1 MILTGV
7 CAYGVEF
14 AEMLALLLKR
24 HGYIDAEPKNLDEL
38 VTACRAATLEEPKP
52 AFVLI
57 QEGGS
62 SAELYVHAW
71 DTRCEAEQDRIDC
84 TRDGSYR
91 TSDIVEVPGALANNP
106 GFYDTVA
113 ALVKAA
119 SQTLD
124 YVETE
129 DDADAC
135 GQTLARAEELK
146 AEYLASACTAT
157 DVDEAVEKLMDYCS
171 GLFKDDR
178 AAWEFLMDEQHEDN
192 EQED

>member
-7 CAYGVEF
+7 FAYGVEF

-24 HGYIDAEPKNLDEL
+24 HGYLEAEPKNLDEL

-71 DTRCEAEQDRIDC
+71 DTRCEAEHDRIDC
-84 TRDGSYR
+84 TRNGAYR
-91 TSDIVEVPGALANNP
+91 TSEIIEVPGALANHP

-113 ALVKAA
+113 EFVKAA
-119 SQTLD
+119 NQTLD
-124 YVETE
+124 YVGTGAE
-129 DDADAC
+129 DAAC
-135 GQTLARAEELK
+135 EQTLACAEELK
-146 AEYLASACTAT
+146 AEYLASACTAG
-157 DVDEAVEKLMDYCS
+157 DVDVAVEKLMDYCS